1 MTCLRVDSCDWG
13 RLGGFSFGR
22 GGMEINGINGGELE
36 EVGWVFEFELMD
48 EMFDLEEYG

>member
-36 EVGWVFEFELMD
+36 EVGWVF
-48 EMFDLEEYG
+48 

>member
-36 EVGWVFEFELMD
+36 GDVVLQMLMLI
-48 EMFDLEEYG
+48 FVRFATLFL